1 LCAINGSRNIEI
13 GVVRSGGRGERR
25 FDFPSQWRFSP
36 SQWQIFPSLGKENQR
51 KSKKKGFD
59 FLGIPC
65 PKRAFSM
72 GYADPLA
79 LFSFLAPVAE

>member
-1 LCAINGSRNIEI
+1 MALATSRLAWSDPAAGASADLAFQTNGSFLHA
-13 GVVRSGGRGERR
+13 SGR
-25 FDFPSQWRFSP
+25 FFQAWR
-36 SQWQIFPSLGKENQR
+36 KENQR

-72 GYADPLA
+72 GYADPLGI
-79 LFSFLAPVAE
+79 FSLSAFLAE